1 MRGVACVVAVVLS
14 ACGAESQGHYEP
26 RPFTTASS
34 AQACSSNAQCAAGEA
49 CFVYESPTSEQ
60 SLCAASAAPCDLVTC
75 TEETAGCIQLPNAGH
90 VVCLTVMETLHGT

>member
-1 MRGVACVVAVVLS
+1 MRGVACVVVVVLS
-14 ACGAESQGHYEP
+14 ACGESPEFNYDP
-26 RPFTTASS
+26 RAFSTDAS
-34 AQACSSNAQCAAGEA
+34 AQPCSLNAQCAAGEA